1 MSEEHPHNETTHDHL
16 HIYDGEPVEEI
27 KGKPGWRD
35 IIQGAVIVDAGN
47 AARYHTGDWRTEKAI
62 WIEERC
68 IQ

>member
-1 MSEEHPHNETTHDHL
+1 MSEERSHGNARDHL
-16 HIYDGEPVEEI
+16 HIYDGEPIEEI

-35 IIQGAVIVDAGN
+35 IIEGAVIADAGN
-47 AARYHTGDWRTEKAI
+47 ADRYHTGDWRTEKAI

>member
-1 MSEEHPHNETTHDHL
+1 MSKEHPNEHTHDHL

-35 IIQGAVIVDAGN
+35 IIQGAVIIDAGN
-47 AARYHTGDWRTEKAI
+47 AANYHTGDWRTEKAI